1 MRYCRYL
8 VLSSATARW
17 RIGLGCRTSFL
28 IKAFGRSRIFA
39 TISKR
44 IAARCLIRTGA
55 MPANRLRKKGLRPRL
70 LTKSDWSRYNDRWN
84 VTRESSEGAS
94 SCPVASGPDC
104 VQWPRSSKIVSNQ
117 YCLCCSSEQRTF
129 IPSTA
134 THSRRKRDR
143 ADHSAG
149 CEGWEGR
156 TARNAEPVDPAI
168 RTTQKGQSI
177 VECELLT
184 GT

>member
-94 SCPVASGPDC
+94 PA
-104 VQWPRSSKIVSNQ
+104 QWRRGRIVSNGHAPARS
-117 YCLCCSSEQRTF
+117 CRT
-129 IPSTA
+129 
-134 THSRRKRDR
+134 
-143 ADHSAG
+143 
-149 CEGWEGR
+149 
-156 TARNAEPVDPAI
+156 
-168 RTTQKGQSI
+168 SI
-177 VECELLT
+177 VCVARLSNALSFLRPPRTRGVNEIAPTIRRDVKVGRGEQHVMQSRSIRRSGQPKRARALSNASF
-184 GT
+184 